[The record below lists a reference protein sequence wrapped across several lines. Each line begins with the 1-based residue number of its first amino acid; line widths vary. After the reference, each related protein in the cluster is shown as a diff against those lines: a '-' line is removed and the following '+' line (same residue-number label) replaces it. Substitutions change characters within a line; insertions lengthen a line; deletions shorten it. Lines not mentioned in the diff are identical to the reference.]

1 MKHTKTEKRERR
13 KKHIRKNLS
22 GTSVKPRVFVF
33 KSNKYFY
40 AGVADD
46 EKSIVLM
53 SKMVDKK
60 EEEIVKMAKVFAS
73 DLKKKKV
80 EVAVFD
86 RSGYRYHGLIA
97 AFAEELRNNGIKI

>member
-13 KKHIRKNLS
+13 KMHIRKNLS

-46 EKSIVLM
+46 DRSVVLM
-53 SKMVDKK
+53 SKVVHKK
-60 EEEIVKMAKVFAS
+60 EEDIVKMAKVFAS
-73 DLKKKKV
+73 DLKKKKI
-80 EVAVFD
+80 EIAVFD

-97 AFAEELRNNGIKI
+97 AFVEELRNNGIKI

>member
-1 MKHTKTEKRERR
+1 MKRNKTDKRERR
-13 KKHIRKNLS
+13 KMHIKKTVQ
-22 GTSVKPRVFVF
+22 GTSSKPRVFVF

-46 EKSIVLM
+46 DKSVVVM
-53 SKMVDKK
+53 SKMSDKK
-60 EEEIVKMAKVFAS
+60 KEEIVKMAKTFAS
-73 DLKKKKV
+73 DLKKKKI

-97 AFAEELRNNGIKI
+97 AFADELRSNGIKI